1 MLCDFKWFICVLL
14 FHPCSTD
21 AATLS
26 RNSPPPPQT
35 PIDSGFHLSITTE
48 TITRAKQ
55 FFCFFFLDIVVTPI
69 DQKHFRLASSGHSG
83 RNTIIS
89 GSVLISILIFLVGSN
104 YRFVIVASVS
114 YWLIGWCKR
123 LLFCLEIWERW
134 KFVSEESWKSN
145 WAFVDRW
152 GIQNGAVILLLLL
165 GLVFWMI
172 GMVWR
177 TVGCVGF
184 LI

>member
-1 MLCDFKWFICVLL
+1 MIHLRPPLPSVFHRCGNAVSEFSPSPSNSDWFRVPSIDNDGNNNTSKAIFL
-14 FHPCSTD
+14 F
-21 AATLS
+21 L
-26 RNSPPPPQT
+26 
-35 PIDSGFHLSITTE
+35 
-48 TITRAKQ
+48 
-55 FFCFFFLDIVVTPI
+55 FFLDIVVTPI

-145 WAFVDRW
+145 WAFVGRW